1 MANTFLMAIIRRIKN
16 KSITMKTTIE
26 KEFQLDQPI
35 ATVWEYL
42 SDPTKI
48 VGCVPGAS
56 ITEKIDDKNYKGQVT
71 TSFGPVKASYNGE
84 VTITELDATN
94 HKMVLSGK
102 GVDSKGKGSAD
113 MTMNGTLTEKD
124 GATSVKFIMDI
135 SIMGMLAQFGAR
147 LIKDVSDQ
155 LLNQFVNNFKSLL
168 AGQKVD
174 NTMKGGSMVGTVLKS
189 AVGGIFK
196 GGDKK

>member
-1 MANTFLMAIIRRIKN
+1 
-16 KSITMKTTIE
+16 MKTTIE
-26 KEFQLDQPI
+26 KEFQLEQPI
-35 ATVWEYL
+35 AKVWEYL

-48 VGCVPGAS
+48 VECVPGAS

-84 VTITELDATN
+84 INISELDSTN
-94 HKMVLSGK
+94 YRMTLVGK

-113 MTMNGTLTEKD
+113 MTMNGTLVEKD

-155 LLNQFVNNFKSLL
+155 MLGQFVDNFKNKLSGK
-168 AGQKVD
+168 AVD
-174 NTMKGGSMVGTVLKS
+174 NSMSGGSMIGTVLKS
-189 AVGGIFK
+189 TLGGIF
-196 GGDKK
+196 GGGKE